1 MFYKGEDA
9 IRVST
14 LRGKFR
20 DLYRKE
26 CASNLVTRMFFFL
39 SFFFGS
45 SLHDRTL
52 VQNVRPY
59 HHCRYSF
66 KSNVLRSLIL

>member
-39 SFFFGS
+39 SFFLPFFYEA
-45 SLHDRTL
+45 
-52 VQNVRPY
+52 VCMIEP
-59 HHCRYSF
+59 
-66 KSNVLRSLIL
+66 